1 MSEADR
7 VFLKVALAVLWI
19 AWLAVVGLVVWICA
33 QWRKERQKI
42 RANELT
48 AHDKIQPWT
57 CAIDGCGKE
66 PTVRGHGSFSGYCF
80 CSEACASKYD

>member
-33 QWRKERQKI
+33 QWRKERKQM
-42 RANELT
+42 RARTQELDAWIGDAMT
-48 AHDKIQPWT
+48 NPQCYK
-57 CAIDGCGKE
+57 
-66 PTVRGHGSFSGYCF
+66 SGAMERIE
-80 CSEACASKYD
+80 SVEQIKRQAGR